1 MGFRHLF
8 AAAGAE
14 PDPESGRMDVRMCRD
29 GGGVGRG
36 GQKEPRAPIPVPADF
51 PGGRLASGG
60 KPGVSLL
67 GPANGSWRS
76 CPTSLLLLGGT
87 GVRRKGMAD
96 PLQRLPP
103 NPGGSP
109 SIYLIPCAPF

>member
-14 PDPESGRMDVRMCRD
+14 LDPESGRMHVRMCRG

-51 PGGRLASGG
+51 PGGRLASGR
-60 KPGVSLL
+60 KARNLPL
-67 GPANGSWRS
+67 GSCKWVLEELSNVPAAVGWH
-76 CPTSLLLLGGT
+76 GGEE
-87 GVRRKGMAD
+87 KGH
-96 PLQRLPP
+96 
-103 NPGGSP
+103 G
-109 SIYLIPCAPF
+109 